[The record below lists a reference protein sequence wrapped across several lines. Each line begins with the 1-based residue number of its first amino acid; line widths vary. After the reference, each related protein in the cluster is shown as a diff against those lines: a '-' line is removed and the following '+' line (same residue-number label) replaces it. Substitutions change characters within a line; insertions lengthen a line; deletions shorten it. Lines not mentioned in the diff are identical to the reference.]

1 MRAEIE
7 QRYLRLAQEASGE
20 VPEEVLPPLHTEPTS
35 LDYL

>member
-7 QRYLRLAQEASGE
+7 QRYLRLAQEVSGK